1 MENKIKIVVI
11 AGPTAS
17 GKTAVA
23 TGLAKELDG
32 EVVCADSMQI
42 YKGMSIATAVPTKDE
57 MCGVPHHL
65 YNFASPEHK
74 YSVADYVKD
83 ASEVIE
89 DISARG
95 KLPILCGGAGLY
107 IDSLVQNVK
116 FSEVKS
122 DPKLREQLAEYAK
135 TNDNEALWQKLF
147 EIDPEYAKTL
157 HPNNLVRVIRAIEV
171 FQLTGIKM
179 SEQLKQSKTAE
190 SKYNAKIFGLYYS
203 DRNKLYERINLRVDK
218 MIEQGLVEEA
228 RQFYK
233 NYRPETSAQ
242 AIGYKELIP
251 YFEGRQTLEECVD
264 KIKQYTRNYAKRQLT
279 WFRKNPK
286 VEWIDCQSLGNCKK
300 IVNNVLESLF
310 KS

>member
-1 MENKIKIVVI
+1 MENKIKVVVI

-23 TGLAKELDG
+23 ANLAKELNG

-42 YKGMSIATAVPTKDE
+42 YKGMPIATAVPTEEE

-65 YNFASPEHK
+65 YSFANPERK

-89 DISARG
+89 DISLRG
-95 KLPILCGGAGLY
+95 KIPVLCGGAGLY
-107 IDSLVQNVK
+107 IDSLIQNVK
-116 FSEVKS
+116 FSEIKS
-122 DPKLREQLAEYAK
+122 SGELRKELTEYAK
-135 TNDNEALWQKLF
+135 ANGNNALWQMLS

-157 HPNNLVRVIRAIEV
+157 HPNNLIRVIRGIEV
-171 FQLTGIKM
+171 FRLTGKTM
-179 SEQLKQSKTAE
+179 SQQLKE
-190 SKYNAKIFGLYYS
+190 SKSAEPKYDARIFGLYYS
-203 DRNKLYERINLRVDK
+203 DRSKLYERINLRVDK
-218 MIEQGLVEEA
+218 MIEQGLVKEA
-228 RQFYK
+228 EQFYK
-233 NYRPETSAQ
+233 NYSPETSAQ

-251 YFEGRQTLEECVD
+251 YFEGRETLEECVD

-279 WFRKNPK
+279 WFRKNPE
-286 VEWIDCQSLGNCKK
+286 VEWIDCQNVGNCKK

-310 KS
+310 KT